1 MRRLRRDLEVLQKS
15 RNPQILV
22 RPAEDNLLEWHFVL
36 HALPEDTPYSKGC
49 YHGKVVF
56 PAEYPHAPPAI
67 LMMTPSGR
75 LETGKRLCLSMTD
88 FHPESWNP
96 AWSVETILVGLLS
109 FFISDEKGYG
119 SVRSSEEQR
128 KLLAEKSWESNA
140 GSAVFRS
147 LFPEFLHMP
156 ETSETSEQDAGDPSP
171 PVPVEAQV
179 SHESFEVA
187 PEALEEGV
195 VPVVPVSSEHRSER
209 LNSSSECWIC
219 RDVTDEPLIQ
229 PCRCRGS
236 MSGVHASCVE
246 EWIRSHRRTA
256 RDDAPPRC
264 SVCHQPY
271 QGSERLPRFREYVL
285 HSCRAMGAQC
295 GRTLLLVL
303 ALMLFQECAM
313 DPKLPIA
320 VRVLGICLFA
330 LLALYRFLILMVSLP
345 PHGQAPEQRWLQP
358 FFIAETREL
367 TTHMA
372 EAAAAN
378 TVVIGWSLVG
388 IISWPYVLGF
398 CVLLLLLAIKL
409 LLRQPTWRCSREC
422 FIRYARAVAYIVLFP
437 VILVFAICEF
447 LWRYPRSL
455 HPLGPAPHLAISI
468 AVIPLAMTVSS
479 NLPLL
484 IIWGIHVLFLL
495 VGLIELFLVKRW
507 RWKRGLVW
515 VIVLQVSLMGCY
527 ISNLCEFPKGIGN
540 TSTSQIIIA
549 GSSCSWLLLIVVLT
563 LKINWELCVQYYR
576 TWQRRHGSFTLD
588 PSAAP
593 QSATAT
599 A

>member
-1 MRRLRRDLEVLQKS
+1 VLQKS

-22 RPAEDNLLEWHFVL
+22 RPAEVRGEHFDHVFSSFFFIWYLCRSFSFIHVNRFLCFLMYSTLCLMILMQDNLLEWHFVL

-219 RDVTDEPLIQ
+219 RDVTDE
-229 PCRCRGS
+229 
-236 MSGVHASCVE
+236 
-246 EWIRSHRRTA
+246 
-256 RDDAPPRC
+256 
-264 SVCHQPY
+264 
-271 QGSERLPRFREYVL
+271 
-285 HSCRAMGAQC
+285 
-295 GRTLLLVL
+295 
-303 ALMLFQECAM
+303 
-313 DPKLPIA
+313 
-320 VRVLGICLFA
+320 
-330 LLALYRFLILMVSLP
+330 
-345 PHGQAPEQRWLQP
+345 
-358 FFIAETREL
+358 
-367 TTHMA
+367 
-372 EAAAAN
+372 
-378 TVVIGWSLVG
+378 
-388 IISWPYVLGF
+388 
-398 CVLLLLLAIKL
+398 
-409 LLRQPTWRCSREC
+409 
-422 FIRYARAVAYIVLFP
+422 
-437 VILVFAICEF
+437 
-447 LWRYPRSL
+447 
-455 HPLGPAPHLAISI
+455 
-468 AVIPLAMTVSS
+468 
-479 NLPLL
+479 
-484 IIWGIHVLFLL
+484 
-495 VGLIELFLVKRW
+495 
-507 RWKRGLVW
+507 
-515 VIVLQVSLMGCY
+515 
-527 ISNLCEFPKGIGN
+527 
-540 TSTSQIIIA
+540 
-549 GSSCSWLLLIVVLT
+549 
-563 LKINWELCVQYYR
+563 
-576 TWQRRHGSFTLD
+576 SF
-588 PSAAP
+588 
-593 QSATAT
+593 
-599 A
+599 